1 MDHRTLRIIS
11 LMQDDL
17 RRDLPLAH
25 IARMVNLSSSRL
37 RHLFKNEV
45 GTTPTQYLRALR
57 LREAKRLLETT
68 PLRVKE
74 VRSAVGFVDDSHFV
88 RDFKRAHGQSPVEYR
103 TCYMTYL
110 AGEGVRSEQGSHFR
124 Q

>member
-1 MDHRTLRIIS
+1 MDHRALRVIT

-17 RRDLPLAH
+17 RRDLTLAH
-25 IARMVNLSSSRL
+25 IAQMVNLSTSRL

-57 LREAKRLLETT
+57 LQEAKRLLETT

-103 TCYMTYL
+103 TCYMTYKTGDGIRL
-110 AGEGVRSEQGSHFR
+110 E
-124 Q
+124 